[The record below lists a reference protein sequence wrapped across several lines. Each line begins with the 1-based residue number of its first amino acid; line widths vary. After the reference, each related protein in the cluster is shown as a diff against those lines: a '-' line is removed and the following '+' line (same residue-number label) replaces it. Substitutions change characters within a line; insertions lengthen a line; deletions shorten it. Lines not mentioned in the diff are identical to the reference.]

1 MRDKTKKNEKGIH
14 VAYMIKKK
22 KKSEKRDTA
31 KVERNEGGGIGQT
44 GALWL
49 PVTHG
54 AG

>member
-1 MRDKTKKNEKGIH
+1 MRDKTKKNEKG
-14 VAYMIKKK
+14 
-22 KKSEKRDTA
+22 KKSEKRDRA
-31 KVERNEGGGIGQT
+31 KVERNDGDGIGQT